1 MDLGDPRESLVS
13 LKTPGTWEADNR
25 VEERWQWGAQLLDL
39 CNLSPE
45 DYKNSTAVTV
55 KTIQDCGECGGSG
68 GGGSEV
74 GENKGTGVIADDG
87 NFTVTFETPVASKVY
102 VFVTFTDDFGNE
114 YSFMTSVDKG
124 SDTVAYDVSDLST
137 FPPFTITEIEV
148 GLKDDGS
155 DAGKTVK
162 DNKYEYSVD
171 FSGGSTKDGKTYV
184 FSILCTKTD
193 SLTGNDYKAII
204 DAQGQGFDDF
214 LASYDEIDFGGV
226 DTARAIFV
234 APCSHSDEWMPEDVE
249 EEFFAENSYD
259 FVFLTK
265 KTVTEIKEDFT
276 TDTENWVK
284 ESITMGGE
292 NYDKWMRR
300 DLSGAQC
307 PYSVG
312 DDPCEEYELEYV
324 LKIKK

>member
-55 KTIQDCGECGGSG
+55 KTIQDCGECSG
-68 GGGSEV
+68 GGGGGSQVEEDKGNGNISNN
-74 GENKGTGVIADDG
+74 GE
-87 NFTVTFETPVASKVY
+87 FTVTFEEPVASTVY

-114 YSFMTSVDKG
+114 YSFMATVDKG
-124 SDTVAYDVSDLST
+124 SDTATYDVSSLST
-137 FPPFTITEIEV
+137 FSPFEITDIEV
-148 GLKDDGS
+148 GLKEDGS

-162 DNKYEYSVD
+162 DKKYEYSVD
-171 FSGGSTKDGKTYV
+171 FGGGGGSEDGKTFV

-193 SLTGNDYKAII
+193 ELTGDDYQAII
-204 DAQGQGFDDF
+204 DAQGEGFDYI
-214 LASYDEIDFGGV
+214 ASYDEIDFGAV
-226 DTARAIFV
+226 DTAQAV
-234 APCSHSDEWMPEDVE
+234 
-249 EEFFAENSYD
+249 FFAACSDIDPAIIETPAEAEFYAEHSYD

-265 KTVTEIKEDFT
+265 KEIVEIKEDFT
-276 TDTENWVK
+276 TDTEFWVND
-284 ESITMGGE
+284 SITMNGE
-292 NYDKWMRR
+292 SYEKWMRR
-300 DLSGAQC
+300 DFSGAQC
-307 PYSVG
+307 PCTPGGG
-312 DDPCEEYELEYV
+312 DCGYDLPYI

>member
-1 MDLGDPRESLVS
+1 MDLKDPRESLVS

-45 DYKNSTAVTV
+45 DYKNSTAITI
-55 KTIQDCGECGGSG
+55 KTIQDCGECGG
-68 GGGSEV
+68 GGS
-74 GENKGTGVIADDG
+74 NISQDKGRGSVNNDG
-87 NFTVTFETPVASKVY
+87 QFTVTFETPVASNVY

-114 YSFMTSVDKG
+114 YSFMTNVVKG
-124 SDTVAYDVSDLST
+124 SDTVTYDVSDLST
-137 FPPFTITEIEV
+137 FPPFTITEIKV

-155 DAGKTVK
+155 EAGETVK

-171 FSGGSTKDGKTYV
+171 FGGGGDTRDGKTYV

-193 SLTGNDYKAII
+193 SLTPEDYQKII

-226 DTARAIFV
+226 DTARAIFI
-234 APCSHSDEWMPEDVE
+234 APCSHSDQWMPEDVE
-249 EEFFAENSYD
+249 EKFFAENSYD

-265 KTVTEIKEDFT
+265 KTITEIKEDFT

-284 ESITMGGE
+284 EIITMGGE
-292 NYDKWMRR
+292 NYEKWMRR
-300 DLSGAQC
+300 DLSGAHC

>member
-1 MDLGDPRESLVS
+1 M
-13 LKTPGTWEADNR
+13 
-25 VEERWQWGAQLLDL
+25 
-39 CNLSPE
+39 
-45 DYKNSTAVTV
+45 TA
-55 KTIQDCGECGGSG
+55 
-68 GGGSEV
+68 
-74 GENKGTGVIADDG
+74 
-87 NFTVTFETPVASKVY
+87 
-102 VFVTFTDDFGNE
+102 
-114 YSFMTSVDKG
+114 VDKG
-124 SDTVAYDVSDLST
+124 SDTVTYDVSDLST
-137 FPPFTITEIEV
+137 FPPFEIKEVEV
-148 GLKDDGS
+148 GLKEDGS

-162 DNKYEYSVD
+162 DNKYEYSVE

-184 FSILCTKTD
+184 LSILCTKTD

-292 NYDKWMRR
+292 NYEKWMRR